1 MEHEV
6 VAALKQMAPLKAPS
20 PDGMPPLFYQHFWQ
34 MVNQNIINSILSWLN
49 SSTLPHLVNHTF
61 IALIPKIK
69 NPEYITEY
77 RPISLCNVLYKIFSK
92 VLANR
97 LKKLL
102 PTIITEHQF
111 AFTKDRLITNNI
123 LVAFETFYSMKKY
136 KFGDNGFMAFKLDM
150 TKAYNWVEWSFLENL
165 MRKMGFCENWIGLIM
180 VCIRTVSYSVLINGE
195 PKGMVYPS
203 RGIRQ
208 GDSLSL
214 LCMEGLHGLINSA
227 ARRGDIKGFSLCRE
241 GLELTHLLFADDS
254 LLFCRASKECE
265 TVLQIL
271 ESYEQAL
278 GQKVN
283 RNKTAILFSK
293 AIPDSVKQAIKTAL
307 GLQEITEYEKYFG
320 LPSLVVRR
328 KKESFNFIKEKIW
341 RKLHGWERKL
351 FSQAGRE
358 VLLKSVIQAIL
369 TFTMG
374 CFKLP

>member
-1 MEHEV
+1 
-6 VAALKQMAPLKAPS
+6 
-20 PDGMPPLFYQHFWQ
+20 
-34 MVNQNIINSILSWLN
+34 
-49 SSTLPHLVNHTF
+49 
-61 IALIPKIK
+61 
-69 NPEYITEY
+69 
-77 RPISLCNVLYKIFSK
+77 
-92 VLANR
+92 
-97 LKKLL
+97 
-102 PTIITEHQF
+102 
-111 AFTKDRLITNNI
+111 
-123 LVAFETFYSMKKY
+123 
-136 KFGDNGFMAFKLDM
+136 
-150 TKAYNWVEWSFLENL
+150 
-165 MRKMGFCENWIGLIM
+165 
-180 VCIRTVSYSVLINGE
+180 
-195 PKGMVYPS
+195 
-203 RGIRQ
+203 
-208 GDSLSL
+208 
-214 LCMEGLHGLINSA
+214 MEGLHGLINSA

-293 AIPDSVKQAIKTAL
+293 ATPDSVKQAIKTAL

-374 CFKLP
+374 CFKLPLGLCNEIEALIKKKFWGHHGDQRKIHWVKWEVLTNSKSVGGMGFRDLALFNDYLLAKQAWRLLKKYKLSF

>member
-1 MEHEV
+1 MWKQWSHVLWLSNGDSNTKFFHTKATQRHRKNTIGGIRDEHNSWKQNPEDIESIIRNYYQNLFFTSTPENQAATWDQIPQVITEEMNQSLTREFMEHEV

-123 LVAFETFYSMKKY
+123 LVAFETLYSMKKY

-203 RGIRQ
+203 
-208 GDSLSL
+208 
-214 LCMEGLHGLINSA
+214 
-227 ARRGDIKGFSLCRE
+227 
-241 GLELTHLLFADDS
+241 
-254 LLFCRASKECE
+254 
-265 TVLQIL
+265 
-271 ESYEQAL
+271 
-278 GQKVN
+278 
-283 RNKTAILFSK
+283 
-293 AIPDSVKQAIKTAL
+293 
-307 GLQEITEYEKYFG
+307 
-320 LPSLVVRR
+320 
-328 KKESFNFIKEKIW
+328 
-341 RKLHGWERKL
+341 
-351 FSQAGRE
+351 
-358 VLLKSVIQAIL
+358 
-369 TFTMG
+369 
-374 CFKLP
+374 